1 MAEKE
6 IELKEELRIQR
17 PSDEWVDTK
26 LKTKYEEHILD
37 VVVDKLQFDEIKK
50 APHYNNGVFE
60 EVLEMM
66 KKLFPI
72 QEVLAFCKLNAF
84 KYRMRLG
91 YKDDAQKDIQKALQ
105 YEEIFRKLKQ
115 EYNA

>member
-6 IELKEELRIQR
+6 IALRDELRIKR
-17 PSDEWVDTK
+17 NWDEDESTG
-26 LKTKYEEHILD
+26 LYEAYEEDDDYSNIEP
-37 VVVDKLQFDEIKK
+37 QFDEIKK
-50 APHYNNGVFE
+50 ASHYNNGVFE

-72 QEVLAFCKLNAF
+72 QDVLAFCKLNAF